1 MRIEVIG
8 DDSISSQACTYA
20 EYRLFAALSQVVDT
34 SRVRSASLGLRRA
47 KSRPHC
53 DRVVCTVRVELR
65 NGEGVRVRAYGDH
78 PYAAINRAVAR
89 IRLPRPDSPGER
101 ALARRFQIEGC
112 ISN

>member
-1 MRIEVIG
+1 MRIEVVG
-8 DDSISSQACTYA
+8 DDSISRQACTYA
-20 EYRLFAALSQVVDT
+20 EYRLFAALSQVLDT
-34 SRVRSASLGLRRA
+34 SRVRTASLGLRRA
-47 KSRPHC
+47 KSRPRC

>member
-1 MRIEVIG
+1 MRIEVVG
-8 DDSISSQACTYA
+8 DDSISRQACTYA
-20 EYRLFAALSQVVDT
+20 EYRLFAALSQVLDT
-34 SRVRSASLGLRRA
+34 SRVRTASLGLRRA
-47 KSRPHC
+47 KSRPRC

-101 ALARRFQIEGC
+101 ALTRRFQIEGC
-112 ISN
+112 ISH